1 VADLALSARLELL
14 PRDQGGRRSPIR
26 SGYRPA
32 LWFGDTDPAGELQLH
47 SCIVHLH
54 GRDTVEP
61 GESVDADLSPVAF
74 ETWPTVAAGA
84 RFDVFEGARPVGRG
98 RVLARPEGALASVE
112 LRRALH
118 RAFED
123 WVTERFGS
131 KVERA
136 ATTNGRLRPDLVGW
150 FRNGG
155 GERHSLVVEVIA
167 RRPWRR
173 DVDRLARM
181 MKEQGALLGMIVA
194 LDEPSLAVRN
204 SVYGH
209 GSVDLGRGQHAPRVR
224 ILTIRDLVSRD
235 VALLPGPTQP
245 QEFQLAAVQQM

>member
-1 VADLALSARLELL
+1 MADLALTVRLELF
-14 PRDQGGRRSPIR
+14 PQAQGGRRSPVR
-26 SGYRPA
+26 SGYRPT
-32 LWFGDTDPAGELQLH
+32 LWFGDTDPDGELRLH
-47 SCIVHLH
+47 SCVVYFHD
-54 GRDTVEP
+54 RDTVAP
-61 GESVDADLSPVAF
+61 GESVDADLAPVAF

-84 RFDVFEGARPVGRG
+84 RFDVFDGTRPVGRG
-98 RVLARPEGALASVE
+98 WLAARPQGTLASVE

-136 ATTNGRLRPDLVGW
+136 STGNSRLQPDLVGW
-150 FRNGG
+150 FRDARGA
-155 GERHSLVVEVIA
+155 RRSLVVEVIA

-204 SVYGH
+204 AVYGQ
-209 GSVDLGRGQHAPRVR
+209 GSVDLGRGQHVPRVR
-224 ILTIRDLVSRD
+224 ILTIRDLVTRD
-235 VALLPGPTQP
+235 VSFLPGPTEP
-245 QEFQLAAVQQM
+245 QELQLAAV

>member
-1 VADLALSARLELL
+1 MADLALSARLELFAQ
-14 PRDQGGRRSPIR
+14 DQGGRRTPIR

-32 LWFGDTDPAGELQLH
+32 LWFGDTDQAGELQLH
-47 SCIVHLH
+47 SCVVYFH
-54 GRDTVEP
+54 GRDTVGP
-61 GESVDADLSPVAF
+61 GESVDADLAPVAF

-84 RFDVFEGARPVGRG
+84 CFDVFEGTRPVGRG
-98 RVLARPEGALASVE
+98 RVLVRPQGAFASVE

-136 ATTNGRLRPDLVGW
+136 VTGNGRLQPDLVGW
-150 FRNGG
+150 FRDGN
-155 GERHSLVVEVIA
+155 GERQSLVVEVIA

-181 MKEQGALLGMIVA
+181 MKAQGALLGMIVA

-204 SVYGH
+204 SVYGQ
-209 GSVDLGRGQHAPRVR
+209 GSVDLGRGQHVPRVR
-224 ILTIRDLVSRD
+224 ILTIRDLVRRD
-235 VALLPGPTQP
+235 VALLPGPTEP
-245 QEFQLAAVQQM
+245 QELQLAAV

>member
-1 VADLALSARLELL
+1 MADLALSARLELF
-14 PRDQGGRRSPIR
+14 PQDQGGRRSPIR

-32 LWFGDTDPAGELQLH
+32 LWFGDTDPAGELRLH
-47 SCIVHLH
+47 SCVVYFH
-54 GRDTVEP
+54 GRDTLQP
-61 GESVDADLSPVAF
+61 GESIDVDLAPVAF
-74 ETWPTVAAGA
+74 ETWPTVLAGA
-84 RFDVFEGARPVGRG
+84 RFDVFDGTRPIGRG
-98 RVLARPEGALASVE
+98 RVVARPEGALASVE

-131 KVERA
+131 KVELA
-136 ATTNGRLRPDLVGW
+136 GTGNSRLRPDLVGW
-150 FRNGG
+150 FRDGR
-155 GERHSLVVEVIA
+155 GERQSLVVEVIA

-181 MKEQGALLGMIVA
+181 MKEQAALLGMIVA

-204 SVYGH
+204 AVYGQ
-209 GSVDLGRGQHAPRVR
+209 GSVDLGRGQHVPRVR

-235 VALLPGPTQP
+235 VALLPGPTEP
-245 QEFQLAAVQQM
+245 QELQLAAV